1 VAQDFGELIVKDS
14 WLNQLGDVIL
24 GHGISLLRWRSGGV
38 KHPHDMPPSRFPP
51 SPTSGDSSP
60 KLQANAPIM
69 FQGASDI
76 VSNSMKLFREQEV
89 LLGCFSVLLLLSGC
103 GGAEPEC
110 DSLDTR
116 NSVVKIVS
124 DDSNNALVNYAV
136 KNSDAVA
143 AKVSNTNTEAD
154 KSAILEKARQGA
166 VYTLDDTIRVNSRN
180 RATRAVT
187 CSGLL
192 YVTVAETTAQK
203 EVEFKVEQTADGKM
217 FVSVSPFQF

>member
-1 VAQDFGELIVKDS
+1 
-14 WLNQLGDVIL
+14 
-24 GHGISLLRWRSGGV
+24 
-38 KHPHDMPPSRFPP
+38 
-51 SPTSGDSSP
+51 
-60 KLQANAPIM
+60 M

-143 AKVSNTNTEAD
+143 AFQSVYFYFELTTNTD
-154 KSAILEKARQGA
+154 IGTPMRISG
-166 VYTLDDTIRVNSRN
+166 
-180 RATRAVT
+180 VT
-187 CSGLL
+187 SLRLKKLC
-192 YVTVAETTAQK
+192 
-203 EVEFKVEQTADGKM
+203 
-217 FVSVSPFQF
+217 